1 MCLTG
6 DLMTPCLAM
15 ITSNTAGLVT
25 WICASLAFSIILS
38 RLLVV
43 RFYRLK
49 LEAADWLAVLG
60 IAVIVARLASDYY
73 LLVDGTANDAVA
85 RHMHNLSAADLQQI
99 KVGSILALIARLLDT
114 TFYWLSTATLL
125 LFYSKLLHSLPWTRI
140 AIECCWGLLAA
151 TYIAVV
157 VVTFTECHP
166 FHLYWQVNPNPG
178 HCTHAYV
185 QLFLQGSCNIALD
198 LCVLL
203 VSAPLLR
210 LQGRSAG
217 QKLRITVMV
226 CLGLICI
233 IITCIRIPL
242 VVQGKSAQPARTFFA
257 SIQIL
262 TSAFVANVPTIY
274 GRLQNGRRKKA
285 EQTLRRGS
293 APEMWWSSR
302 STTTSEAAGG
312 LHYAAPSI
320 DPAGK
325 DRRESE
331 AVDNQHQVLDRQM
344 V

>member
-1 MCLTG
+1 
-6 DLMTPCLAM
+6 M
-15 ITSNTAGLVT
+15 ITSNTAALVT
-25 WICASLAFSIILS
+25 WVCSGLALSIILS
-38 RLLVV
+38 RLFVV

-49 LEAADWLAVLG
+49 IEAADWLAGLG
-60 IAVIVARLASDYY
+60 IAVIVARLINDQY
-73 LLVDGTANDAVA
+73 LLTDGTANDAVDN
-85 RHMHNLSAADLQQI
+85 HMHNLSAAQLHQI

-125 LFYSKLLHSLPWTRI
+125 LFYSKLLHSVRWATL
-140 AIECCWGLLAA
+140 AIRWCWCLLAA
-151 TYIAVV
+151 TYVAVV

-166 FHLYWQVNPNPG
+166 FRRYWQVNPDPG
-178 HCTHAYV
+178 NCTHAYM
-185 QLFLQGSCNIALD
+185 QLFLQGSCNISLD
-198 LCVLL
+198 LCILL
-203 VSAPLLR
+203 ISVPLLR
-210 LQGRSAG
+210 LQGRSWG
-217 QKLRITVMV
+217 QKFRITVMA

-274 GRLQNGRRKKA
+274 GKVQNGRRKRA

-302 STTTSEAAGG
+302 GATRSDAAGG
-312 LHYAAPSI
+312 LH
-320 DPAGK
+320 PADQHHALDDK
-325 DRRESE
+325 ETRASE
-331 AVDNQHQVLDRQM
+331 ATEHQVEVMDREI

>member
-1 MCLTG
+1 
-6 DLMTPCLAM
+6 M
-15 ITSNTAGLVT
+15 ITSNTAALATWVCSGL
-25 WICASLAFSIILS
+25 ALSIILS

-49 LEAADWLAVLG
+49 LEPADWLAVVG
-60 IAVIVARLASDYY
+60 VGVIVARLINDHY
-73 LLVDGTANDAVA
+73 LLVDGTANDAVTSHA
-85 RHMHNLSAADLQQI
+85 QNLSAGQLHQI
-99 KVGSILALIARLLDT
+99 KIGSILALVARILDT

-125 LFYSKLLHSLPWTRI
+125 LFYSKLLHSVHWATI
-140 AIECCWGLLAA
+140 GIKYCWCLLAA
-151 TYIAVV
+151 TYVAVV

-178 HCTHAYV
+178 HCTHAYI
-185 QLFLQGSCNIALD
+185 QLFLQGSCNVFLD
-198 LCVLL
+198 LCILL
-203 VSAPLLR
+203 VSVPLLR

-217 QKLRITVMV
+217 QKFRITIMA

-274 GRLQNGRRKKA
+274 GRLQNGRRKRA

-302 STTTSEAAGG
+302 STTRSDATGG
-312 LHYAAPSI
+312 LR
-320 DPAGK
+320 PAGQFLALDEK
-325 DRRESE
+325 DTGESD
-331 AVDNQHQVLDRQM
+331 AADHQVEVTDRGL